1 MPTKKIKIRDATNH
15 RGAFDRVVSVEFGTL
30 NGAFVRRVRG
40 PALDH
45 ERELLVRTQ
54 RRAAPGSRGT
64 DRDRAMAAARV
75 WCEALIDKAS
85 DEQRESVRQVDI
97 TYIGRL
103 SPCRRGLHA
112 VGIDI
117 G

>member
-1 MPTKKIKIRDATNH
+1 MKRKINIREAKRH
-15 RGAFDRVVSVEFGTL
+15 RSSFDRVVAVEFGTL
-30 NGAFVRRVRG
+30 NGAFIKRVRG
-40 PALDH
+40 PAMDPA
-45 ERELLVRTQ
+45 RELLIRSELSASDIST
-54 RRAAPGSRGT
+54 GT
-64 DRDRAMAAARV
+64 DRDMAMAAARK